1 MYEYLGSVPSVLTSL
16 KSSNRVNNSKNLF
29 TNFLDFP
36 DIEKFYQEQ
45 KLVVFV
51 HLLHA
56 YLLTPL
62 SKSLYILRFEEATLD
77 GSGCH
82 SASVPSLF
90 LILITRLFVFD
101 KKSFISH
108 ANTANIG
115 SSMNRK
121 HNALAQDGYVVVVV
135 DVSTPGE
142 TGEKSC

>member
-1 MYEYLGSVPSVLTSL
+1 MLLLVKNLNRFIPRACAKLHNHIYHKSDHVYGYMGSVPSVLT
-16 KSSNRVNNSKNLF
+16 
-29 TNFLDFP
+29 
-36 DIEKFYQEQ
+36 
-45 KLVVFV
+45 
-51 HLLHA
+51 HLLSRVFM
-56 YLLTPL
+56 TSL
-62 SKSLYILRFEEATLD
+62 SKSLYILRFEEFTLD

-115 SSMNRK
+115 SSMKKK
-121 HNALAQDGYVVVVV
+121 HNALAQAGYVVVVV